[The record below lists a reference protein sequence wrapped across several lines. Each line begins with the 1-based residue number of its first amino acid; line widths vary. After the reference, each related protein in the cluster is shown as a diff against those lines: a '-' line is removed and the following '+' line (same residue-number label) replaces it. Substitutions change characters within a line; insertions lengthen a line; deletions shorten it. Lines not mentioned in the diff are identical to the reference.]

1 MTSLAS
7 ARRVGLLSAG
17 RVPAAGLTAAFV
29 ALALIPL
36 FLQDYAVG
44 EWTFALAFGVAAVGL
59 NILIADAGLVSLG
72 HNAFVAFGA
81 YATAWL
87 VGNGGMSY
95 LESFVLVAVMALGA
109 AAWFNKI
116 SWGWAVAGIVGICL
130 VFGAQ
135 QIVTW
140 IRGMFGV

>member
-1 MTSLAS
+1 MEAKQMNQRIS
-7 ARRVGLLSAG
+7 VN
-17 RVPAAGLTAAFV
+17 AGLTRTQ
-29 ALALIPL
+29 
-36 FLQDYAVG
+36 QDSRQRVG
-44 EWTFALAFGVAAVGL
+44 RCLLWMMVGCVITAIAPELAF
-59 NILIADAGLVSLG
+59 AGASPFTTG
-72 HNAFVAFGA
+72 
-81 YATAWL
+81 ATAASTNL
-87 VGNGGMSY
+87 LAILTPIAV
-95 LESFVLVAVMALGA
+95 VAVMALGA

>member
-1 MTSLAS
+1 MNQGISVDAGTTRKQQDRRQIVGSVLWMMVGCFVTAIAPEWAFAGAS
-7 ARRVGLLSAG
+7 PFTTGA
-17 RVPAAGLTAAFV
+17 TAASTNL
-29 ALALIPL
+29 LAILTPI
-36 FLQDYAVG
+36 AV
-44 EWTFALAFGVAAVGL
+44 
-59 NILIADAGLVSLG
+59 
-72 HNAFVAFGA
+72 
-81 YATAWL
+81 
-87 VGNGGMSY
+87 
-95 LESFVLVAVMALGA
+95 VAVMALGA

>member
-1 MTSLAS
+1 MEAKQMNQGI
-7 ARRVGLLSAG
+7 RVG
-17 RVPAAGLTAAFV
+17 AGLTRKQQETRQRLVGSVLWVMVGCLVAAI
-29 ALALIPL
+29 AP
-36 FLQDYAVG
+36 
-44 EWTFALAFGVAAVGL
+44 ELAF
-59 NILIADAGLVSLG
+59 AGSSPFTTG
-72 HNAFVAFGA
+72 
-81 YATAWL
+81 ATAASTNL
-87 VGNGGMSY
+87 LAILTPIAV
-95 LESFVLVAVMALGA
+95 VAVMALGA

>member
-1 MTSLAS
+1 MNQRISVNAGVTRHQQDTRQRLSPCFLWMIVGCFVAGIAPDLAF
-7 ARRVGLLSAG
+7 AG
-17 RVPAAGLTAAFV
+17 ASPFASGATAASTNL
-29 ALALIPL
+29 LAILTPI
-36 FLQDYAVG
+36 AV
-44 EWTFALAFGVAAVGL
+44 
-59 NILIADAGLVSLG
+59 
-72 HNAFVAFGA
+72 
-81 YATAWL
+81 
-87 VGNGGMSY
+87 
-95 LESFVLVAVMALGA
+95 VAVMALGA

>member
-1 MTSLAS
+1 MNEGISID
-7 ARRVGLLSAG
+7 
-17 RVPAAGLTAAFV
+17 AGLPRHRASRQRWMRLSVWMLVGCVFITV
-29 ALALIPL
+29 AP
-36 FLQDYAVG
+36 
-44 EWTFALAFGVAAVGL
+44 ELAFGGSPFTT
-59 NILIADAGLVSLG
+59 G
-72 HNAFVAFGA
+72 
-81 YATAWL
+81 ATAAST
-87 VGNGGMSY
+87 N
-95 LESFVLVAVMALGA
+95 VLAILTPIAVVAVMALGA

>member
-1 MTSLAS
+1 MNLRISMGAGATRTENRRQRFVRSVLWMTVGCLFTAVVPELAF
-7 ARRVGLLSAG
+7 AG
-17 RVPAAGLTAAFV
+17 ASPFTTGATAASTNL
-29 ALALIPL
+29 LAILTPI
-36 FLQDYAVG
+36 AV
-44 EWTFALAFGVAAVGL
+44 
-59 NILIADAGLVSLG
+59 
-72 HNAFVAFGA
+72 
-81 YATAWL
+81 
-87 VGNGGMSY
+87 
-95 LESFVLVAVMALGA
+95 VAVMALGA

>member
-1 MTSLAS
+1 MEAKQMNQGISIDAGSTRIENRRQRFTVLWMMVGCLVTAIAPELAF
-7 ARRVGLLSAG
+7 AG
-17 RVPAAGLTAAFV
+17 ASPFTTGATAASTNL
-29 ALALIPL
+29 LAILTPI
-36 FLQDYAVG
+36 AV
-44 EWTFALAFGVAAVGL
+44 
-59 NILIADAGLVSLG
+59 
-72 HNAFVAFGA
+72 
-81 YATAWL
+81 
-87 VGNGGMSY
+87 
-95 LESFVLVAVMALGA
+95 VAVMALGA

>member
-1 MTSLAS
+1 MNQGIKVDAGMTRKQQDTR
-7 ARRVGLLSAG
+7 RRVARCLLWMLVGCLFAG
-17 RVPAAGLTAAFV
+17 VAPELAFAGASPFASGATAASTNL
-29 ALALIPL
+29 LAILTPI
-36 FLQDYAVG
+36 AV
-44 EWTFALAFGVAAVGL
+44 
-59 NILIADAGLVSLG
+59 
-72 HNAFVAFGA
+72 
-81 YATAWL
+81 
-87 VGNGGMSY
+87 
-95 LESFVLVAVMALGA
+95 VAVMALGA

>member
-1 MTSLAS
+1 MNQGISVDAGMTRKQQDTRQRLA
-7 ARRVGLLSAG
+7 RCLLWMVVGCICVGVAPELAFAG
-17 RVPAAGLTAAFV
+17 ASPFASGATAASTNL
-29 ALALIPL
+29 LAILTPI
-36 FLQDYAVG
+36 AV
-44 EWTFALAFGVAAVGL
+44 
-59 NILIADAGLVSLG
+59 
-72 HNAFVAFGA
+72 
-81 YATAWL
+81 
-87 VGNGGMSY
+87 
-95 LESFVLVAVMALGA
+95 VAVMALGA